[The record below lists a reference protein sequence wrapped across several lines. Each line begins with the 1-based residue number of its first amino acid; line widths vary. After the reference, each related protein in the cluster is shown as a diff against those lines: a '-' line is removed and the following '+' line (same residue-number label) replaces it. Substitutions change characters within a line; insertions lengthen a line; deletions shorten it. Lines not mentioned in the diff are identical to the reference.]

1 MKFYLYLLIFSL
13 FLFSLVSVGQDLI
26 PFQQSESGLWGY
38 RNQKTGGVVIDPKF
52 EQVGEFSNGKVWVKN
67 SDGSFLIDEKGKISV
82 SLIYDGVW
90 SFSEGLGGVKQDDKW
105 GFINKQGVSP
115 YPHLSF
121 SQL

>member
-38 RNQKTGGVVIDPKF
+38 RNQKTGEVVIAPKF

-82 SLIYDGVW
+82 SLIYERVW
-90 SFSEGLGGVKQDDKW
+90 SFSKGLGGAKQDDKW
-105 GFINKQGVSP
+105 GVINEKGVSP
-115 YPHLSF
+115 FPLPTF
-121 SQL
+121 